1 MSIDRGGEQDWKS
14 HAIKLFDSVLLR
26 LPFVSELFNQGLSKS
41 MGLLAGFHLLSR
53 IELEGDYLEFGV
65 FRGESFRN
73 AIRAAQQGYRA
84 TKEGRFPGRFF
95 AFDSFQGLPAV
106 ASMGDGVNPY
116 APGEFATAQAVFEKN
131 LGKLR
136 ERYPVEIVAGWFDAT
151 LTPATAER
159 LHLCRAAF
167 VNIDCDLYESTV
179 PVLNFVTPLLQTGT
193 ILYFDDW
200 FSYRASMDHGEAR
213 AAREWLAR
221 HPEMR
226 LVDYRNIGI
235 TGKMF
240 VVNRT
245 G

>member
-1 MSIDRGGEQDWKS
+1 MSIDRSGELGWKRY
-14 HAIKLFDSVLLR
+14 AIRLVDEVVLR

-41 MGLLAGFHLLSR
+41 TGLLAGFHLLSR

-65 FRGESFRN
+65 CRGETFRN
-73 AIRAAQQGYRA
+73 AIRAAAQGFRA

-95 AFDSFQGLPAV
+95 AFDSFQGLPRV
-106 ASMGDGVNPY
+106 ASMGDGVNLY
-116 APGEFATAQAVFEKN
+116 APGEFSTSRALFERN
-131 LGKLR
+131 LGKLLGQFPI
-136 ERYPVEIVAGWFDAT
+136 EVVAGWFDET
-151 LTPATAER
+151 LTAATAER
-159 LHLCRAAF
+159 LRLHKAAF

-200 FSYRASMDHGEAR
+200 FSYRGSMDHGEPR
-213 AAREWLAR
+213 AAREWLER

-226 LVDYRNIGI
+226 LIDYRNVGI

-240 VVNRT
+240 IVNVA